1 VNLTQPAELKALL
14 LRHGLSPTK
23 KWGQHFLI
31 SPPVVEAILHECR
44 EAASAL
50 EVGPGPGVLT
60 RGMTAFGIPVTAVEV
75 DSIAVSALGE
85 SAPDARVIA
94 GDALRVDLREII
106 GDLPAP
112 RVLVSNMPYN
122 ITGPLLDR
130 FSQIRD
136 QYAKAIL
143 MMQREVGDKIL
154 AQEGDS
160 GSGSLSICMQAM
172 FEISRV
178 ALAPAGAFFPPPR
191 VDSIVLRFIPRAES
205 PDAEFL
211 AFVRRGFTQPR
222 KTLTNNLHADRIA
235 VAEALAAMGRPVTSR
250 PHELG
255 LGAWQEL
262 YRRVRG

>member
-1 VNLTQPAELKALL
+1 MNLTQPAELKALL

-31 SPPVVEAILHECR
+31 STAVVDAILAECQG
-44 EAASAL
+44 AASAL

-60 RGMTAFGIPVTAVEV
+60 RGLTALGISVTAVEV
-75 DSIAVSALGE
+75 DPVAVSALTE
-85 SAPDARVIA
+85 SAPDARVVA
-94 GDALRVDLREII
+94 GDALRVDLRPLIEE
-106 GDLPAP
+106 LPAP
-112 RVLVSNMPYN
+112 RIVVSNMPYN

-136 QYAKAIL
+136 QYSKAIL
-143 MMQREVGDKIL
+143 MMQREVGDKVL

-160 GSGSLSICMQAM
+160 GSGALSICMQAM

-178 ALAPAGAFFPPPR
+178 ALAPAGAFFPPPK
-191 VDSIVLRFIPRAES
+191 VDSIVLRFLPRAES
-205 PDAEFL
+205 PDSEFL
-211 AFVRRGFTQPR
+211 TFVRRGFTQPR
-222 KTLTNNLHADRIA
+222 KTLTNNLHADRQA
-235 VAEALAAMGRPVTSR
+235 VGEALVAMGRPATSR

-255 LGAWQEL
+255 LVAWQEL